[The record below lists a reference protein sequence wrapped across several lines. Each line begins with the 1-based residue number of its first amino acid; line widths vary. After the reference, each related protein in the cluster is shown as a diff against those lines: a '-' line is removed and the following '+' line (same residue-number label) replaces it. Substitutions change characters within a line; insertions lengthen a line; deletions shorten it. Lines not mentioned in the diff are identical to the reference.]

1 MSDRLPA
8 ADARGRLPALTTPLF
23 LPVFEPGNPY
33 LSVQEMQED
42 FGVGAIMVNAYFLYR
57 RKDLRRS
64 LPDRGVKDYLG
75 FGGLVV
81 TDSGAFQAFRS
92 RLYLR
97 NRSIVR
103 FQEDIGADIVSPLD
117 VMTPPWDNLKT
128 AEGKLA
134 VTMRRIE
141 EGLSITRRAT
151 LIGVQQGGRFMKL
164 RRRAAEGLAQLGVS
178 YAALGSLVP
187 FFTRNHHLGFVGE
200 VMAEARGILPPEVPI
215 HLYGAGDPVELPFY
229 VALGCDVFDSSSFL
243 HYARNGSYMTPYG
256 AVAEGEALDE
266 AAFTC
271 TCPYCR
277 ERGSRQVRRDTALL
291 CRHNLWTV
299 LATVDTIRTHVEG
312 GTLPGYLDEVLRV
325 HQAWFPASMLGPSWR
340 GAGAEE

>member
-8 ADARGRLPALTTPLF
+8 ADARGRPPALTTPLF
-23 LPVFEPGNPY
+23 LPVFEPENPY
-33 LSVQEMQED
+33 LSLQEMQED

-117 VMTPPWDNLKT
+117 VMTPPWDNVKT
-128 AEGKLA
+128 AEGKLG

-151 LIGVQQGGRFMKL
+151 LIGVQQGGRFMEL
-164 RRRAAEGLAQLGVS
+164 RRRAAEGLAQLGIS

-187 FFTRNHHLGFVGE
+187 FFTRNHHLG
-200 VMAEARGILPPEVPI
+200 
-215 HLYGAGDPVELPFY
+215 
-229 VALGCDVFDSSSFL
+229 
-243 HYARNGSYMTPYG
+243 
-256 AVAEGEALDE
+256 
-266 AAFTC
+266 
-271 TCPYCR
+271 
-277 ERGSRQVRRDTALL
+277 
-291 CRHNLWTV
+291 
-299 LATVDTIRTHVEG
+299 
-312 GTLPGYLDEVLRV
+312 
-325 HQAWFPASMLGPSWR
+325 
-340 GAGAEE
+340 